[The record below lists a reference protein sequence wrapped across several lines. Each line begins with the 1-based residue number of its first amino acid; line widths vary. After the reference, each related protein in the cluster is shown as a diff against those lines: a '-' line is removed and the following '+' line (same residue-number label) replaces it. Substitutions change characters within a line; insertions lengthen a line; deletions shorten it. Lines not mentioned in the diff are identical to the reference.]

1 MKFGRF
7 FGRSCVS
14 CFGDTKPLKLTDSS
28 PLEMLGL
35 GSFFSFFFARLSS
48 GSCPCPVSMFAI
60 LAAQHLG
67 AHAACLGGNF
77 GSVAKATTSFL
88 PTSFRIPCR
97 FAVAAGP
104 SCRQLRSSVSW
115 WPGWVPRAPEGALGG
130 PLRPAASFRRIL
142 SLLLLFFISCWHQ
155 FLQTM
160 LLRFGG
166 SPPHRT
172 SWIFTFFLLL
182 YVSKKRWLVG
192 GFNPFEKYESK
203 WDSSQI
209 GMKIKNIW
217 NHQLDEG
224 PAKFPQTLPAFL
236 VIEATKSQ

>member
-97 FAVAAGP
+97 FAVAAAVFSVLMARLGP
-104 SCRQLRSSVSW
+104 
-115 WPGWVPRAPEGALGG
+115 PRTRGCVRRT
-130 PLRPAASFRRIL
+130 LRPAASFRRIL
-142 SLLLLFFISCWHQ
+142 SLLLLFFISC
-155 FLQTM
+155 
-160 LLRFGG
+160 
-166 SPPHRT
+166 
-172 SWIFTFFLLL
+172 
-182 YVSKKRWLVG
+182 
-192 GFNPFEKYESK
+192 
-203 WDSSQI
+203 
-209 GMKIKNIW
+209 
-217 NHQLDEG
+217 
-224 PAKFPQTLPAFL
+224 
-236 VIEATKSQ
+236 